1 MNKIVFLTILFLCT
15 SNVFSQNEGNKDSTS
30 ILSFADKI
38 IIKVNLDTQTDSYH
52 IRSEN
57 EQDLHLSANN
67 QFKVGLSLDYEFIG
81 FSYGFSP
88 KFLPGNNDDDL
99 KGKSSFVDYRFRFF
113 LKNWTHELH
122 YKNVQGFYVRNMNDF
137 DSDWVEGQDSYIQ
150 FPDLKTTFWGGS
162 TSYVLNPEF
171 SLRNVVYNTEWQR
184 KSAGS
189 FIPTLTYNYIHI
201 SNRLDDGKAY
211 ENIFDI
217 GISPR
222 YYYSLVVDKNW
233 FVSAFASPTLN
244 IRFSKEKAQDF
255 EESNIYWPLSILG
268 GLQFGYSSKRII
280 SGLDL
285 KFESTYYNEDTK
297 TNITND
303 MFYAKLYFGY
313 RFDVP
318 KKIKKIVNRIK

>member
-1 MNKIVFLTILFLCT
+1 M
-15 SNVFSQNEGNKDSTS
+15 FSQNKRAKDSTS

-38 IIKVNLDTQTDSYH
+38 IIKVNIDTQTDSYN

-57 EQDLHLSANN
+57 EPELQLSANN
-67 QFKVGLSLDYEFIG
+67 QFKLGLSLDYEFIG
-81 FSYGFSP
+81 FSFGYAP
-88 KFLPGNNDDDL
+88 KFFPGNNDDDL

-113 LKNWTHELH
+113 LKNWTQELH
-122 YKNVQGFYVRNMNDF
+122 YKNVQGFYVENTNDF
-137 DSDWVEGQDSYIQ
+137 DSDWVEGQDPYIQ

-162 TSYVLNPEF
+162 TSYVLNPKF

-189 FIPTLTYNYIHI
+189 FIPTLTYNHIYISDR
-201 SNRLDDGKAY
+201 SNDEKAY

-222 YYYSLVVDKNW
+222 YYYSLVMHKNW
-233 FVSAFASPTLN
+233 FVSAFASPSLS
-244 IRFSKEKAQDF
+244 IRFSKEKGPDV
-255 EESNIYWPLSILG
+255 ENSDIYWPLSILG
-268 GLQFGYSSKRII
+268 GLQIGYSSNRII

-285 KFESTYYNEDTK
+285 KYESTYYSDSVK
-297 TNITND
+297 TDITND

-318 KKIKKIVNRIK
+318 KKVEKYLNKIKNKRSQ